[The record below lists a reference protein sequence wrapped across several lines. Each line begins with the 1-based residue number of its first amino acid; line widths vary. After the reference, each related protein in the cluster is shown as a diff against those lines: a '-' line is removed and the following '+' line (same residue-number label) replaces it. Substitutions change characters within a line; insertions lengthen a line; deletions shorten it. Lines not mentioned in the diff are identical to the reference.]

1 MAEQSAR
8 TAPATG
14 NPIREAVRTTLAEGA
29 ARVRE
34 ASRADSPV
42 PSEQDVHGAG
52 VVDFERE
59 RVWISPTRIAR
70 RGFARL
76 LGPLGR
82 RSREHFF
89 EGLIHYRRQPD
100 GSWSAGLPLRWSANG
115 EQYGRETVHP
125 LWLLAPLAMARTE
138 PKLEWDGELV
148 LGVRATR
155 YSVTLAPAEVGPAA
169 WRELGGTNASGPRS
183 PGAVEVLVWLDAHG
197 RVSRL
202 SYEASSYH
210 PMRMETAETGA
221 GRRWAIT
228 ELWDFGTRID
238 REPPSD
244 DELARRADRTYSA
257 APSDSALDWAR
268 IAGARRGGT
277 PGPGQPD
284 EEPLPAPVRH

>member
-14 NPIREAVRTTLAEGA
+14 NRIAEAVRTTLGEGA

-34 ASRADSPV
+34 ASRADGPV
-42 PSEQDVHGAG
+42 PTDQDVHGAG
-52 VVDFERE
+52 IVDFERE
-59 RVWISPTRIAR
+59 RLWISPTRIPR

-89 EGLIHYRRQPD
+89 EGLTHYRRQPD

-115 EQYGRETVHP
+115 EQYSRETVHP
-125 LWLLAPLAMARTE
+125 LWLLAPLATARTE

-148 LGVRATR
+148 HGVRATR
-155 YSVTLAPAEVGPAA
+155 YSVTLTPEP
-169 WRELGGTNASGPRS
+169 PS

-197 RVSRL
+197 RIHRL
-202 SYEASSYH
+202 SYEASAHH
-210 PMRMETAETGA
+210 PMRMEPAETGA
-221 GRRWAIT
+221 GTRWAIT

-244 DELARRADRTYSA
+244 DELARRAERTHSA
-257 APSDSALDWAR
+257 APSDSALDWAQ
-268 IAGARRGGT
+268 IAGTREGGT